1 MPQDVEL
8 RLIADNKD
16 AVKGVRE
23 LAQESQKLYDNN
35 KKAQQREV
43 GLIADIEKELDRLK
57 DKKKNAFTVEQIE
70 KYNKKIRE
78 AEQDLKDY
86 NNAGVKAEEQ
96 NTKISTSLKELAT
109 KLVAGIAV
117 WKSFKAIIESTEATA
132 LQFHST
138 VNGLKTGLDKLMKT
152 MVAGEWKDFFHMFRG
167 GFYDAVKAGK
177 EFTMEMDRINNIER
191 QYALQKEDLNKR
203 IEEQRRI
210 FYEDDKTSLDDKIK
224 AADDMLAAIK
234 EKADLEIKIASE
246 TAQAISDIT
255 TGKNKLTKEQLNE
268 VITNYEIIDRIGK
281 NNEVLNTQ
289 IEKMERALKRGI
301 PSVSGALDAEKFKE
315 GVYEINNMFDTAVTP
330 ENIEKLK
337 ELQKNLGPDA
347 ARFTE
352 LIQGYDMLT
361 NAEKQALSSAMLNV
375 KEANN
380 QYLVESKRVFKMREN
395 MEDKAYQDE
404 INAQI
409 EFNKKKNEGYKKA
422 REDREKQGVAEMDRL
437 AKQYQANKE
446 LSEKDF
452 EDQIAI
458 AIIKDNAL
466 KAEAQ
471 RAWDQMLENERKL
484 QEFEEYKVEQRKAN
498 LERYIES
505 AKQFIDVLGWIAD
518 KQLEE
523 SERDR
528 ELLDT
533 KISEKQRS
541 IETEAE
547 LQKAGFANNL
557 NLRQQEL
564 TALQNQRDI
573 ALTQEENARKKQ
585 RQIQIATMMADK
597 ASAIATIIMNTK
609 VANSQAKVISP
620 PTGLPWIPLNNIA
633 AAVSIAAII
642 AAVTQAVTAKYA
654 KGGWTGDGSRRDET
668 GERVAGVVHEREF
681 VIRKGPAHRFRPML
695 EAINKDNNR
704 MIIQEFNKI
713 SPELQGATVNNV
725 VVENEGPNRRLD
737 EVNSQLRRLNS
748 RSEIN
753 QQGNKTVIRRGNNTR
768 IIKK

>member
-43 GLIADIEKELDRLK
+43 GLIADIEKELDRMK
-57 DKKKNAFTVEQIE
+57 EKKRNAFTIESIE
-70 KYNKKIRE
+70 KYNKKIKE
-78 AEQDLKDY
+78 AELALKEY
-86 NNAGVKAEEQ
+86 NEAGVKTEKQTESMSQ
-96 NTKISTSLKELAT
+96 MITKWALGLGGSTAALKLLKDALLATTQGINAFNLVTAASKQLLSNIVNGVDDWTAGLANAIAVQKQLNDLRLKEVIDTYKAKEQQVLYNKYYFEASDRRKTDTETILLLNKAMEAHNKMIEIQKDNILEQLAAT
-109 KLVAGIAV
+109 EQLLKSQPANEKL
-117 WKSFKAIIESTEATA
+117 
-132 LQFHST
+132 
-138 VNGLKTGLDKLMKT
+138 LM
-152 MVAGEWKDFFHMFRG
+152 
-167 GFYDAVKAGK
+167 
-177 EFTMEMDRINNIER
+177 
-191 QYALQKEDLNKR
+191 QYAGLQTELLDLESERYSGTKRLESSRTSMMQEEIDKRKAMMERYFAEIDKMNEDADKKEQKR
-203 IEEQRRI
+203 I
-210 FYEDDKTSLDDKIK
+210 DDVNKYDDFV
-224 AADDMLAAIK
+224 
-234 EKADLEIKIASE
+234 
-246 TAQAISDIT
+246 T
-255 TGKNKLTKEQLNE
+255 QL
-268 VITNYEIIDRIGK
+268 G
-281 NNEVLNTQ
+281 
-289 IEKMERALKRGI
+289 
-301 PSVSGALDAEKFKE
+301 
-315 GVYEINNMFDTAVTP
+315 
-330 ENIEKLK
+330 
-337 ELQKNLGPDA
+337 
-347 ARFTE
+347 
-352 LIQGYDMLT
+352 
-361 NAEKQALSSAMLNV
+361 
-375 KEANN
+375 
-380 QYLVESKRVFKMREN
+380 
-395 MEDKAYQDE
+395 
-404 INAQI
+404 
-409 EFNKKKNEGYKKA
+409 KKKRDEK
-422 REDREKQGVAEMDRL
+422 EKQGVAEMDRL

-471 RAWDQMLENERKL
+471 RAWDQMQEDERKL
-484 QEFEEYKVEQRKAN
+484 QEFEEYKTEQRKAN

-505 AKQFIDVLGWIAD
+505 AKQFIEVLGWIAD

-564 TALQNQRDI
+564 TALQKQRDI

-597 ASAIATIIMNTK
+597 ASALADVIINTR
-609 VANSQAKVISP
+609 VANAKAIAVSP
-620 PTGLPWIPLNNIA
+620 LTAGMPWVAINNIA